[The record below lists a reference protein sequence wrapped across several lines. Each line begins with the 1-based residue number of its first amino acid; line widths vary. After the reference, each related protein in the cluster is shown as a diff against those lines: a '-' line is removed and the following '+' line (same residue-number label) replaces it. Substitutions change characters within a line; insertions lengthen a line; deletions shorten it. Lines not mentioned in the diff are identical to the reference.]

1 MSGHLMRE
9 PVRRAGLAT
18 ALVAGAALLSGC
30 TVTGDLWLTAEDLR
44 LDLRVRHAKYSD
56 GPAPCTE
63 GGRGELGLT
72 PVVVEQTDTEV
83 ACTIAGAVSL
93 TSPTER
99 ENWVNF
105 LVGPAGDDLMLLVAP
120 GSFFPADGPQTTLD
134 LTVHLPGDVV
144 AAGGGCGDRGP
155 DPADRRRRG
164 VGPRGRGR
172 HRAHRPRVPH
182 LVAPGGSWTG
192 ARRARRGGRRTIAA
206 PSTGRRA
213 TPPAGGE
220 TGGTRGVRDTR
231 GRRAGRTPARPATR
245 GPAGLV
251 AALIRRRG
259 RCRGA
264 GGRDPSRAG
273 ARRRRTRT
281 GRSCRPHR

>member
-105 LVGPAGDDLMLLVAP
+105 LVGPAGDDLMLLVPP

-144 AAGGGCGDRGP
+144 AAGGGLRRSRAGPCGSPTPRRWAARAWPSPCAPPPGSPPGCSRRELDWRSAGSPWGPPHDCGAVDRP
-155 DPADRRRRG
+155 SSHAPCRRRDRRHPRRPG
-164 VGPRGRGR
+164 HPWSSSGSNPRPTCRPRTRRSGRSPDQAPRPMPRGRR
-172 HRAHRPRVPH
+172 S
-182 LVAPGGSWTG
+182 GSQ
-192 ARRARRGGRRTIAA
+192 
-206 PSTGRRA
+206 
-213 TPPAGGE
+213 
-220 TGGTRGVRDTR
+220 
-231 GRRAGRTPARPATR
+231 
-245 GPAGLV
+245 
-251 AALIRRRG
+251 
-259 RCRGA
+259 
-264 GGRDPSRAG
+264 PSRCSA
-273 ARRRRTRT
+273 ASNAN
-281 GRSCRPHR
+281 RSVMPPT

>member
-56 GPAPCTE
+56 VPAPCTE

-105 LVGPAGDDLMLLVAP
+105 LVGPAGDDLMLLVPP

-144 AAGGGCGDRGP
+144 AAGGAAEIEGRTLRIADAEALGREGVAVTVRTAP
-155 DPADRRRRG
+155 GFPTWLLPAGAGLALGGLAVGAAARLRRRRPA
-164 VGPRGRGR
+164 VEPRPLPEE
-172 HRAHRPRVPH
+172 RP
-182 LVAPGGSWTG
+182 
-192 ARRARRGGRRTIAA
+192 AA
-206 PSTGRRA
+206 PAASG
-213 TPPAGGE
+213 TPVVVERVEPPPDLPPE
-220 TGGTRGVRDTR
+220 
-231 GRRAGRTPARPATR
+231 
-245 GPAGLV
+245 
-251 AALIRRRG
+251 
-259 RCRGA
+259 
-264 GGRDPSRAG
+264 DPQVWSQ
-273 ARRRRTRT
+273 
-281 GRSCRPHR
+281 P

>member
-105 LVGPAGDDLMLLVAP
+105 LVGPAGDDLMLLVP
-120 GSFFPADGPQTTLD
+120 PRQL
-134 LTVHLPGDVV
+134 LPRGRTPDHPRPDRPPTR
-144 AAGGGCGDRGP
+144 GRRGRRGGCGDRGP

-231 GRRAGRTPARPATR
+231 GRRAGRTPARPAAR